1 MKYRPP
7 LIGGRGTTHR
17 PPPRRGHRYRSSAV
31 GARRG
36 SEDAVTPTRRRF
48 APMTPIERLPGAAAF
63 AVVVPQID
71 APRIG
76 LRGCATAAKRQGHA
90 LFEAKVLL
98 FVKPWRRGA
107 VIGEHLVI
115 SVEVTS
121 E

>member
-1 MKYRPP
+1 MVR
-7 LIGGRGTTHR
+7 TED
-17 PPPRRGHRYRSSAV
+17 GHRTTAW
-31 GARRG
+31 
-36 SEDAVTPTRRRF
+36 RRRPHRRS
-48 APMTPIERLPGAAAF
+48 A
-63 AVVVPQID
+63 D
-71 APRIG
+71 NAPRIG